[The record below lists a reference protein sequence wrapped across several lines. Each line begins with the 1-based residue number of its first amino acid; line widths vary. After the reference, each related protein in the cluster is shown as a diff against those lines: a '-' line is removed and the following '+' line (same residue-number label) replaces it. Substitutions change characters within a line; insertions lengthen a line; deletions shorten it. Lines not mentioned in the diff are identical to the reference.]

1 MVYGTVKTEKQ
12 KMAKTTALQAFLSGK
27 CPQCRTGS
35 IFKGSLFSKHFKD
48 VHTNCPHC
56 NVKYEQ
62 EPGFF
67 WGAMYFSYALIVGL
81 LIILSVIMFTIYD
94 DPSLLLLS
102 SVIIGISVPL
112 TPLTMRLSRLLLIY
126 LAAPYR
132 KFKPELHA

>member
-1 MVYGTVKTEKQ
+1 
-12 KMAKTTALQAFLSGK
+12 MANTSGVQSFLSGK
-27 CPQCRTGS
+27 CPQCRSGK
-35 IFKGSLFSKHFKD
+35 IFKGGLFSKHFKD
-48 VHTNCPHC
+48 VHTHCPHC
-56 NVKYEQ
+56 NVKFEQ

-81 LIILSVIMFTIYD
+81 LIVLSVVMFTLFE
-94 DPSLLLLS
+94 DPSLVLLS

-126 LAAPYR
+126 LASPYR